1 MGARMNALAS
11 ITEKGADTIR
21 VPIPAPCGSTAELR
35 AFIAE
40 TMALASVHAELA
52 GTYATL
58 GDDPGL
64 EYAMRCFAASSKA
77 ALDTF
82 ADLKAA
88 NKGRRQ

>member
-1 MGARMNALAS
+1 MNALAS
-11 ITEKGADTIR
+11 ITEKGADTVR
-21 VPIPAPCGSTAELR
+21 VPIPDPCGSTAELR
-35 AFIAE
+35 ASIAE

-58 GDDPGL
+58 GDDRGL

-77 ALDTF
+77 AVETL

-88 NKGRRQ
+88 NKRGR